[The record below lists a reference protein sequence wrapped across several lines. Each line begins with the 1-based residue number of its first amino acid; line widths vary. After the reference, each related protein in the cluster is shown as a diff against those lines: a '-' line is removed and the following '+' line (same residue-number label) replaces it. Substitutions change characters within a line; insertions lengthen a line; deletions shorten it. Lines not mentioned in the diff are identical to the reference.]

1 MSRTT
6 FTEQTRAA
14 RAVCD
19 KSTVID
25 CREMVPGF
33 EDDAGEKACS
43 KQGATRSALHA
54 MIAYKKEQVA
64 GFQMTPTTSLY
75 VHMERL
81 QRPTKIEDTKI
92 SLPQTF

>member
-1 MSRTT
+1 
-6 FTEQTRAA
+6 
-14 RAVCD
+14 
-19 KSTVID
+19 
-25 CREMVPGF
+25 
-33 EDDAGEKACS
+33 
-43 KQGATRSALHA
+43 
-54 MIAYKKEQVA
+54 MIAYKKELVA